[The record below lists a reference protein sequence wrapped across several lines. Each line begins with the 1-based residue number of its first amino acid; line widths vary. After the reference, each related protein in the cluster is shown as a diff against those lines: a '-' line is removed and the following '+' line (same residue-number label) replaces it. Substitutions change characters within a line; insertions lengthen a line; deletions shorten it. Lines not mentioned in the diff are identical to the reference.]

1 MGCYASLG
9 LLGIHQSV
17 CGLDYNINH
26 IRNVATYS
34 FIFSF
39 SYCKLTEFK
48 ILSLYNLDSTIISN
62 LSLLVRHSSTKI
74 IFSMNFIHLIYIQ
87 KVCQNEYIF
96 KLFCGP
102 DRAWTCDPLIMSQL
116 LLTNWATGPMLY
128 QFIYYKKHAKVSNFY
143 ISIANKSTV

>member
-26 IRNVATYS
+26 IRNAATYS

-62 LSLLVRHSSTKI
+62 LSLLVRHSPTKI
-74 IFSMNFIHLIYIQ
+74 IFSMNFIHLIYTTKSMPKFQ
-87 KVCQNEYIF
+87 
-96 KLFCGP
+96 
-102 DRAWTCDPLIMSQL
+102 
-116 LLTNWATGPMLY
+116 
-128 QFIYYKKHAKVSNFY
+128 
-143 ISIANKSTV
+143 ISISVPPINPPSSGVLFL